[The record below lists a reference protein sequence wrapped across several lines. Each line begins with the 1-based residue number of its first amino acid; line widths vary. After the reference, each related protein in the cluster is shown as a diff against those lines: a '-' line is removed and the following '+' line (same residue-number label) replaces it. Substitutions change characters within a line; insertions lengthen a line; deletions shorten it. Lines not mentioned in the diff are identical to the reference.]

1 MKKVNIILSTYNGEK
16 YLDEQLQSLLTQTYK
31 NIDIYI
37 RDDGSGDRTVDIIKK
52 YENMKTDGI
61 RIIFVEDTLGN
72 LGYVKSFLKIIRASA
87 KADYYA
93 FCDQDDYWFP
103 DKIER
108 AVKLLDREDSNCCL
122 LYSSAYQVCDNN
134 MKVISEGHVP
144 TPFEQLDVGKALSLF
159 DGGWLLGFTCVIN
172 DSLKNK
178 AFDNDI
184 EEMYSHD
191 IWTQAVAVGFG
202 GKLLTDNK
210 VTVYFRRHNQSTSIA
225 EQGVSKSWISAWKY
239 RWDEVFGKGNLFE
252 RLRCGIIS
260 YSHQYKNQ
268 MKRKT
273 DIKFLEIFSNQTGG
287 FMVKLKKLCYLHR
300 LKKSLIIECAWRLA
314 ILMGK
319 I

>member
-16 YLDEQLQSLLTQTYK
+16 YLDEQLQSLMNQTYK

-37 RDDGSGDRTVDIIKK
+37 RDDGSRDKTVDIIKK
-52 YENMKTDGI
+52 YKNMKTDGI
-61 RIIFVEDTLGN
+61 RIILVEDTSGN

-108 AVKLLDREDSNCCL
+108 AVKLLEREDFNCCL

-134 MKVISEGHVP
+134 MKVLSEGHVP

-172 DSLKNK
+172 NTLKTR
-178 AFDNDI
+178 AFDNNI

-191 IWTQAVAVGFG
+191 IWAQAVAVGFG
-202 GKLLTDNK
+202 GKLLTDSK
-210 VTVYFRRHNQSTSIA
+210 VTVSFRRHNQSTSIA
-225 EQGVSKSWISAWKY
+225 EQSVSRSWILAWKY
-239 RWDEVFGKGNLFE
+239 RWDEVFGKGSLFE
-252 RLRCGIIS
+252 RLGSGIRS

-268 MKRKT
+268 VEKKA
-273 DIKFLEIFSNQTGG
+273 DKKFLEIFSNQTGG
-287 FMVKLKKLCYLHR
+287 FIVRLKKLCYPHR
-300 LKKSLIIECAWRLA
+300 LKKSLIVECAWRLA
-314 ILMGK
+314 ILIGK